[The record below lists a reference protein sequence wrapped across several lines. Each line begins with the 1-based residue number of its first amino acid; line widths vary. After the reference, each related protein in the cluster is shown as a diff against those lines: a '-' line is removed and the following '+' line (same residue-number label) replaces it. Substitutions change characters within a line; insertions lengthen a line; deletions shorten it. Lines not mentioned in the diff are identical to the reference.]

1 MTEMCF
7 SFSEVNGKGQ
17 DLPNVLASEQMAPR
31 GQLVFSVGIGA
42 LIFVPVF
49 KALTGL
55 PPYMGML
62 LGLGVLWILTDAI
75 HYGESERQRLKVPQA
90 LSRIDTQ
97 GVLFFLGILLSVSR
111 YTCKQCMDFLVPCLY
126 SVLTICPALIFLWIL
141 CCQGLDFW
149 LMFLSLISDLYS
161 SSFCKYS
168 VPPFYIFSH
177 EKSTVP
183 LGGRR
188 LWFSWL

>member
-1 MTEMCF
+1 MHFINDKQTISSF
-7 SFSEVNGKGQ
+7 FAFSEVNGNEK
-17 DLPNVLASEQMAPR
+17 DTSIVPASEQMAPR

-97 GVLFFLGILLSVSR
+97 GALFFLGILLSVSR
-111 YTCKQCMDFLVPCLY
+111 YNFLK
-126 SVLTICPALIFLWIL
+126 SDTIN
-141 CCQGLDFW
+141 
-149 LMFLSLISDLYS
+149 
-161 SSFCKYS
+161 
-168 VPPFYIFSH
+168 
-177 EKSTVP
+177 P
-183 LGGRR
+183 L
-188 LWFSWL
+188 LHQ

>member
-1 MTEMCF
+1 MNL
-7 SFSEVNGKGQ
+7 SYFSEVSGKGQ
-17 DLPNVLASEQMAPR
+17 ASPVLTSEQMAPR

-75 HYGESERQRLKVPQA
+75 HYGESERQKLKVPQA

-97 GVLFFLGILLSVSR
+97 GALFFLGILLSVSR
-111 YTCKQCMDFLVPCLY
+111 
-126 SVLTICPALIFLWIL
+126 
-141 CCQGLDFW
+141 
-149 LMFLSLISDLYS
+149 
-161 SSFCKYS
+161 
-168 VPPFYIFSH
+168 
-177 EKSTVP
+177 
-183 LGGRR
+183 
-188 LWFSWL
+188 